1 MDLYSLSQI
10 MKFSELN
17 RDDSGESI
25 RYILEKSGLKLKIEE
40 VYDLVSFFYWLSSV
54 EMVHHEIISLTENF
68 YYGYSIPRISK
79 EIDLLRIGE
88 NSHVCIEIKS
98 HANKEKMKEQLV
110 KDFFYLNF
118 LKNKCF
124 YFSYSVEDNKVVE
137 LDTDTMEVSEVD
149 QNRVLAV
156 LREQKSIFQS
166 ESDLNNLFSFNNY
179 IISPFN
185 DTDRFI
191 TNKYFLTEQQ
201 KGLCNEL
208 KSKIYDIFLIKGE
221 PGTGKS
227 LLAYHLLKEF
237 HAENINCVMIH
248 SGQLNGGHKE
258 LRRNNFNLIEAKKIE
273 YHLSK
278 KTDYNYI
285 LIDEG
290 QRIWG
295 NQLKIIFDYCKKN
308 KCKVIIFLDEN
319 QTLNYSDNAVDE
331 IEKTKK
337 NNNFKV
343 EERTLKIKY
352 RYETNIYQFISL
364 LFMHKNSDYDSV
376 VNSKKNI
383 SLLYFQNKSEAEEY
397 LSSIDPKKWEIVS
410 FTITDQD
417 NYDKL
422 PRNKNTSH
430 RIIGQEFNSVVVTL
444 NEDFNYSLQDET
456 TGRKILITPNFK
468 YISEK
473 MLYQNLTRA
482 KNELKLV
489 IISNENLYLELL
501 KLLSEI

>member
-1 MDLYSLSQI
+1 MYSLSQI
-10 MKFSELN
+10 IKFSEFN
-17 RDDSGESI
+17 RDDNSESLK
-25 RYILEKSGLKLKIEE
+25 YILEKSGLKLKIEE
-40 VYDLVSFFYWLSSV
+40 VYDLVSFFNWLSSA
-54 EMVHHEIISLTENF
+54 EIVHHEIISLTDNF
-68 YYGYSIPRISK
+68 HFGYSIPRISK

-88 NSHVCIEIKS
+88 NCHVCIEIKS
-98 HANKEKMKEQLV
+98 EANEEKMEEQLV

-118 LKNKCF
+118 LKKKCY
-124 YFSYSVEDNKVVE
+124 YFSYSVKDNKVVE
-137 LDTDTMEVSEVD
+137 LNTDTMKVSSID
-149 QNRVLAV
+149 QNRVLEV
-156 LREQKSIFQS
+156 LREQQSIFQS

-191 TNKYFLTEQQ
+191 KNKYFLTEQQ

-208 KSKIYDIFLIKGE
+208 RSKIYDIFLIKGE

-237 HAENINCVMIH
+237 HDENINCVMIH
-248 SGQLNGGHKE
+248 SGQFNGGHKE
-258 LRRNNFNLIEAKKIE
+258 LRRNNFNVIEAKKVE
-273 YHLSK
+273 EHLSK

-290 QRIWG
+290 QRIWKK
-295 NQLKIIFDYCKKN
+295 QLKIISDYCKEN

-331 IEKTKK
+331 IGKIK
-337 NNNFKV
+337 NNNTFKV
-343 EERTLKIKY
+343 EERTLKTKY
-352 RYETNIYQFISL
+352 RYETNIYKFISL
-364 LFMHKNSDYDSV
+364 IFTHKNSDYDSV

-383 SLLYFQNKSEAEEY
+383 SLLYFQNKTEAEEY
-397 LSSIDPKKWEIVS
+397 LSSLDPKKWDIVS
-410 FTITDQD
+410 FTITDYD

-430 RIIGQEFNSVVVTL
+430 KIIGQEFNNVVVTL
-444 NEDFNYSLQDET
+444 NEDFNYSIQDET
-456 TGRKILITPNFK
+456 TGRKILITPKFN

-482 KNELKLV
+482 KNELQLV

-501 KLLSEI
+501 NLLSEF